1 MMDDN
6 DGAPRPDGAVG
17 TCESRL
23 VEQMTEFGADEFYVQ
38 LDLDSPSADDSIRVI
53 EITPKPKK

>member
-1 MMDDN
+1 
-6 DGAPRPDGAVG
+6 
-17 TCESRL
+17 L